1 VTRDVPVDARV
12 TGNFAIP
19 HDRFMALLKQSLR

>member
-1 VTRDVPVDARV
+1 VEDGGHV

-19 HDRFMALLKQSLR
+19 HGQFMGNFRRSKA